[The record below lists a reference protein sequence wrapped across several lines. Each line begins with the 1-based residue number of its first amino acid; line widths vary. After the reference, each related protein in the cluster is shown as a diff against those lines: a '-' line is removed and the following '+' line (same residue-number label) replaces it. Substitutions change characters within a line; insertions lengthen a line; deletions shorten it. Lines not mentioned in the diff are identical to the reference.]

1 MMGRMTR
8 QVMEARGYQ
17 VELSGVR
24 IRVGGLFTTATRY
37 VPRSVLTYAMPDS
50 RGNLEDSDFVAV
62 DYAGSRMH
70 VLDWTGG
77 ADYFLKTINEMIA
90 GTGAYVGQSEHW
102 MPRGEDE
109 PAEFKISDRAHAS
122 WLLPDYP
129 DVAAT
134 MPDRWLG
141 GRRGNVPNWDLACQ
155 ATFAGEDGERR
166 GIILVEAKA
175 HEGELGSVGKSC
187 ADPESSDSQA
197 NHERIGIAIGQ
208 AAEALGERISR
219 ESLGDQFSNRIATS
233 WRLATS
239 QLSDPKRTRCSR
251 YPASSYTWVSRVMK
265 GMGDRYLVDGGRL
278 EAST

>member
-1 MMGRMTR
+1 
-8 QVMEARGYQ
+8 
-17 VELSGVR
+17 
-24 IRVGGLFTTATRY
+24 
-37 VPRSVLTYAMPDS
+37 
-50 RGNLEDSDFVAV
+50 
-62 DYAGSRMH
+62 
-70 VLDWTGG
+70 
-77 ADYFLKTINEMIA
+77 
-90 GTGAYVGQSEHW
+90 

-134 MPDRWLG
+134 MKNWWLG

-219 ESLGDQFSNRIATS
+219 DSCYQFSNRIATS

-239 QLSDPKRTRCSR
+239 QLSDPSEPPLKIPCILIYLGFTGDE
-251 YPASSYTWVSRVMK
+251 
-265 GMGDRYLVDGGRL
+265 GMGDRYLVDGADWKRVLDEHIQNVFSVDRFDSKLLPDGEAPFWLLRRTLPVSRLSRPAEARGR
-278 EAST
+278 